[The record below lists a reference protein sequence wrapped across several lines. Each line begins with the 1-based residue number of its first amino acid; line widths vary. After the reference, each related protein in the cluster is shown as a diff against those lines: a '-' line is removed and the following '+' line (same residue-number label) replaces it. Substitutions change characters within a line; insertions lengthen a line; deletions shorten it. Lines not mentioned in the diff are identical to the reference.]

1 MSVCVSARACVCEG
15 LDHDSCLFGEY
26 FKLDYVELL
35 SMKEDVWAGEG
46 GEILQPCQYLLKQA
60 ECEYFVL
67 HPLSGTSFS
76 V

>member
-35 SMKEDVWAGEG
+35 SMKEDVWAGKG
-46 GEILQPCQYLLKQA
+46 GGNTATMSI
-60 ECEYFVL
+60 F
-67 HPLSGTSFS
+67 T
-76 V
+76 